1 MIESSI
7 HLQSRQAQQ
16 GNAIRE
22 QMTIMTIE
30 QVLAHLPHRPPFLLL
45 DSVDEVVPDE
55 YIVGRKSVS
64 SNEPYF
70 LGHYP
75 GNPIM
80 PGMLIVEALAQLC
93 CVLTCKS
100 TGKRLGDGFLHYL
113 AGLDNAHFE
122 RRVRPGDVLELRGEL
137 TSRRLRFMKF
147 DCEARVDGK
156 RACSVK
162 LICAERKIEP

>member
-1 MIESSI
+1 M
-7 HLQSRQAQQ
+7 
-16 GNAIRE
+16 NAIRE
-22 QMTIMTIE
+22 QLNAE

-64 SNEPYF
+64 GNEPYF
-70 LGHYP
+70 MGHYP

-93 CVLTCKS
+93 CILAYKS
-100 TGKRLGDGFLHYL
+100 IAERPCDGFLQYL
-113 AGLDNAHFE
+113 AGLDDARFE
-122 RRVRPGDVLELRGEL
+122 RRVRPGDVLELRAEL
-137 TSRRLRFMKF
+137 TRRRRQFMKF
-147 DCEARVDGK
+147 ECEAHVDGK
-156 RACSVK
+156 RACSVT